1 MTTAT
6 APPSWELPAARVR
19 AMKDAQLWDTLL
31 RRVLP
36 RCVNDANFC
45 ATTSS
50 DEGQNPTR
58 RDVADESR
66 RTSEDDNGFEA
77 PKVRDRRVLDHSRA
91 LIDNSVDGDK
101 DRTSTD
107 LVEQTAA
114 RFLDW
119 SLTPPLLSV
128 LRLIERSH
136 LLELKSTSPD
146 FNADPG
152 CKYLYPDVHD
162 TIHTQT
168 YSFECKLLTEVV
180 DVRLASGDIVRCRPC
195 CFGSRCQGTSPLIHN
210 AAKYGGVVLREY
222 LTPREYGEFHTN
234 GITPAERRPCLLC
247 LRSQIHYA
255 HMCLVQSLQQYESPN
270 ILLNNFVNPR
280 DAPDGYIST
289 SMIPREYTP
298 RFQGLAG
305 FVCTSEKHMLAWNRN
320 AEARNVFDFTTDD
333 RRKSIDHE
341 PRNSTVVNRSLMNEL
356 FFPRLR
362 TRREVLENCEH
373 VLRAYH
379 ANRIPSSSFLSSPSS
394 NHLRGDAALEDDA
407 PPETRYYQIIKSDL
421 EILNS
426 IKENTSSNTGATDRD
441 DADADDDDADR
452 IICEDTLQDIYAYV
466 EKALHNGAID
476 ATSTPQYRPAKT
488 KKRAKGSGAVEEVV
502 EAQDRETQMR
512 IDMDKLGHII
522 AKCIPRAC
530 HMRALTVVLGRFM
543 SRHAQSRRMFA
554 ELLICSLLGN
564 YRDSVVRAPRAFR
577 RWLYSKRRQIELA
590 LPSYVNTLVTDDMF
604 ILFAIRE
611 HADVVIR
618 RSPGMNAFAN
628 THFVW
633 EKLGEVIR
641 GTFRRC
647 FALTCSVLQFRS
659 RFGFGFAEDATDTQS
674 DSENDDADTS
684 TSPRFPP
691 RLLRILRPLSKK
703 LRMANRNVSRIV
715 NVEGYNGG
723 DDDTGAPSVFGFGA
737 GSIPRLSRPMS
748 VELQTCLRDVNY
760 DSLAARGFVVGERA
774 LSTEERRRLI
784 DDTCAYFRYDIRR
797 THRSRRRSKSMVLRG
812 DDDDAGEEEG
822 DKRSIDNDE
831 GRSTSLRDVS
841 RRFLH
846 RAIEMQTQ
854 PLQAIGF
861 LQLLLH
867 ENAASMI
874 ALPRQISRAQSAA
887 VRRRRFIDSR
897 CSSAASP
904 IHDANPSV
912 LYYCPSC
919 HTIKNLFEEEEY
931 GYLDMAIRSCEIGSE
946 SSAVCTATS
955 SKGAGCGHVP
965 VLRYE
970 TVNTTS
976 ETSCICVIRGIG
988 YVTTTCCARVLP
1000 MHRVVFDDAR
1010 SHALICAAC
1019 LARTVENGRV
1029 GGVLSAVSKQEEG
1042 KREKTETRARS
1053 L

>member
-1 MTTAT
+1 MF
-6 APPSWELPAARVR
+6 WVI
-19 AMKDAQLWDTLL
+19 
-31 RRVLP
+31 VL
-36 RCVNDANFC
+36 
-45 ATTSS
+45 
-50 DEGQNPTR
+50 Q
-58 RDVADESR
+58 
-66 RTSEDDNGFEA
+66 
-77 PKVRDRRVLDHSRA
+77 
-91 LIDNSVDGDK
+91 
-101 DRTSTD
+101 D
-107 LVEQTAA
+107 LVP
-114 RFLDW
+114 FCPVLY
-119 SLTPPLLSV
+119 LS
-128 LRLIERSH
+128 
-136 LLELKSTSPD
+136 
-146 FNADPG
+146 F
-152 CKYLYPDVHD
+152 Y
-162 TIHTQT
+162 
-168 YSFECKLLTEVV
+168 
-180 DVRLASGDIVRCRPC
+180 
-195 CFGSRCQGTSPLIHN
+195 
-210 AAKYGGVVLREY
+210 
-222 LTPREYGEFHTN
+222 
-234 GITPAERRPCLLC
+234 
-247 LRSQIHYA
+247 
-255 HMCLVQSLQQYESPN
+255 
-270 ILLNNFVNPR
+270 
-280 DAPDGYIST
+280 DG
-289 SMIPREYTP
+289 
-298 RFQGLAG
+298 
-305 FVCTSEKHMLAWNRN
+305 
-320 AEARNVFDFTTDD
+320 
-333 RRKSIDHE
+333 
-341 PRNSTVVNRSLMNEL
+341 
-356 FFPRLR
+356 
-362 TRREVLENCEH
+362 
-373 VLRAYH
+373 
-379 ANRIPSSSFLSSPSS
+379 
-394 NHLRGDAALEDDA
+394 
-407 PPETRYYQIIKSDL
+407 
-421 EILNS
+421 
-426 IKENTSSNTGATDRD
+426 
-441 DADADDDDADR
+441 
-452 IICEDTLQDIYAYV
+452 V

-512 IDMDKLGHII
+512 IDM
-522 AKCIPRAC
+522 
-530 HMRALTVVLGRFM
+530 
-543 SRHAQSRRMFA
+543 
-554 ELLICSLLGN
+554 
-564 YRDSVVRAPRAFR
+564 
-577 RWLYSKRRQIELA
+577 
-590 LPSYVNTLVTDDMF
+590 
-604 ILFAIRE
+604 
-611 HADVVIR
+611 
-618 RSPGMNAFAN
+618 
-628 THFVW
+628 
-633 EKLGEVIR
+633 
-641 GTFRRC
+641 
-647 FALTCSVLQFRS
+647 
-659 RFGFGFAEDATDTQS
+659 S

-1053 L
+1053 LADLEICAYCGASCDRKHFGRTSVRLAADGNLYRFCRKHRRSWMQNRSSETRNNNDRARQRPSDDIPTIENMTISELLAEINHTNRTTRHRSRWNPRTSGIVRI